1 MRQRSKCTTCRARF
15 GHLVGYGGMYY
26 SYLYATALAAA
37 LWRAHFAADP
47 LSREAGA
54 PAAAST
60 RPTLSAPRACVHG
73 PLVVHVQLQIGG
85 PLCEQ
90 AL

>member
-1 MRQRSKCTTCRARF
+1 MRARF

-37 LWRAHFAADP
+37 LWRTHFAADP

-54 PAAAST
+54 SAAAST
-60 RPTLSAPRACVHG
+60 QLTSFACPSASIHVHMDRWLGPAPCATLRTT
-73 PLVVHVQLQIGG
+73 L
-85 PLCEQ
+85 
-90 AL
+90 

>member
-1 MRQRSKCTTCRARF
+1 MRARF

-37 LWRAHFAADP
+37 LWRTRFAADP

-54 PAAAST
+54 SPAAST
-60 RPTLSAPRACVHG
+60 RPPLFALSTC
-73 PLVVHVQLQIGG
+73 
-85 PLCEQ
+85 
-90 AL
+90 

>member
-1 MRQRSKCTTCRARF
+1 MYHMRARF

-37 LWRAHFAADP
+37 LWRTHFAADP

-54 PAAAST
+54 SVT
-60 RPTLSAPRACVHG
+60 TLC
-73 PLVVHVQLQIGG
+73 
-85 PLCEQ
+85 
-90 AL
+90 ALSKC